1 MMAQI
6 RHVFQ
11 KFKADILKSNIVFS
25 LCMVK
30 LTNTEGKNTLVYLA
44 SLAYFPYSVVL
55 YLWAPVA

>member
-44 SLAYFPYSVVL
+44 SLAYVPYSVIL
-55 YLWAPVA
+55 